1 MRKIIEHGVSYSVV
15 PFGTSRQMFLVAEPE
30 ENYLCSEDNTQG
42 HGETTS
48 DWSRQIHS
56 LFKSCQTVLHREHF
70 GENTALMGH
79 FFLADI
85 GKKELVRQIFSEFFP
100 KYSCAFTFIPQPP
113 ASGVVAGLELWAIT
127 GGNSKSIPIS
137 VESPQPG
144 FVITTE
150 FDDLRWFFIG
160 DVRPDHLS
168 IGAYERSLAAFQRL
182 GRQLEQNGFCLGQ
195 IVRTWIYQGHLVLPE
210 GKTQRYK
217 ELNRART
224 DFFKGVEFLKDYLPL
239 GYCGGVYPASTGIGA
254 DDVDVVIGAI
264 AVSANRKDFTAVP
277 LENPNQTSAFD
288 YGAVYSPQSPKFSR
302 AMALAIPNSCFI
314 FVSGTAS
321 ITESESR
328 FPENPEKQTEQT
340 LDNIAALIDG
350 KNLEKHGISGF
361 VSDLS
366 HLKCARVYVK
376 RPNELAIIKSVCDK
390 RLKNIPILY
399 TIADVCRPELL
410 VEIEGFVVVNR

>member
-1 MRKIIEHGVSYSVV
+1 MCNKPQSGVSYLVV
-15 PFGTSRQMFLVAEPE
+15 PFGSSRQLFLVAEPE
-30 ENYLCSEDNTQG
+30 ENYLCSGDNTQG
-42 HGETTS
+42 HGQTVS
-48 DWSRQIHS
+48 DWSRQTRN
-56 LFKSCQTVLHREHF
+56 LLKSCQSVLHREHF
-70 GENTALMGH
+70 GENTALTGH

-85 GKKELVRQIFSEFFP
+85 GKKELVRQIFSEIFP
-100 KYSCAFTFIPQPP
+100 QYSCAFTFVPQSP
-113 ASGVVAGLELWAIT
+113 ANGAALSLELWAIA
-127 GGNSKSIPIS
+127 GGTATSIPAS
-137 VESPQPG
+137 AEPPQSG
-144 FVITTE
+144 FALTTE

-160 DVRPDHLS
+160 DVRPDYLPVGS
-168 IGAYERSLAAFQRL
+168 YARSLDAFKRL
-182 GRQLEQNGFCLGQ
+182 GRQLEQNGFSLEQ

-239 GYCGGVYPASTGIGA
+239 EHQGEVYPASTGIGA

-264 AVSANRKDFTAVP
+264 AVSTRRKDFTAVP

-288 YGAVYSPQSPKFSR
+288 YGSVYSPQSPKFSR
-302 AMALAIPNSCFI
+302 AMALAVGDSCFV

-328 FPENPEKQTEQT
+328 FLENPEKQTEQT

-361 VSDLS
+361 VSDLG
-366 HLKCARVYVK
+366 HLKSARVYVK
-376 RPNELAIIKSVCDK
+376 RPNELAIIKKVCDK
-390 RLKNIPILY
+390 RLGSIPTLY

-410 VEIEGFVVVNR
+410 VEIEGLVVLNR